1 MVQSEADY
9 LALLDRAF
17 NELPQKVKKVGSQV
31 LPALVIFNVGNS
43 TVIKNFREY
52 CDRIRRDEKIVM
64 KYLLKELG
72 APGSINENGQL
83 VIQGK
88 FSSSVINSLM
98 DRFLRTYVQC
108 STCKSYDTILK
119 KEGKVWYV
127 VCLACGAQTPVKP
140 I

>member
-1 MVQSEADY
+1 VAQTEEEY
-9 LALLDRAF
+9 LKLLDRAF
-17 NELPQKVKKVGSQV
+17 EEIPQKAKVVGNQV
-31 LPALVIFNVGNS
+31 IPNLVIFNVGPN

-52 CDRIRRDEKIVM
+52 CDRIRREERLVM

-72 APGSINENGQL
+72 APGSVNESGQL

-88 FSSSVINSLM
+88 FSSSSINTLM
-98 DRFLRTYVQC
+98 DRFLKIYVRC
-108 STCKSYDTILK
+108 STCGSYDTVLK

-127 VCLACGAQTPVKP
+127 SCLACGAQTPVKP

>member
-1 MVQSEADY
+1 MAQTEEEY
-9 LALLDRAF
+9 LKLLDRAMQ
-17 NELPQKVKKVGSQV
+17 EIPQKAKKVGTQV
-31 LPALVIFNVGNS
+31 IPNLVIFNVGTS

-88 FSSSVINSLM
+88 FSSSSINSLM
-98 DRFLRTYVQC
+98 DRFLKIYVRC
-108 STCKSYDTILK
+108 STCGSYDTVLK
-119 KEGKVWYV
+119 REGKVWYV
-127 VCLACGAQTPVKP
+127 SCLACGAQTPVKP

>member
-1 MVQSEADY
+1 VAQTEEEY
-9 LALLDRAF
+9 LKLLDRAMQ
-17 NELPQKVKKVGSQV
+17 EIPQKAKKVGTQV
-31 LPALVIFNVGNS
+31 IPNLVIFNVGTS

-88 FSSSVINSLM
+88 FSSSSINSLM
-98 DRFLRTYVQC
+98 DRFLKIYVRC
-108 STCKSYDTILK
+108 STCGSYDTVLK
-119 KEGKVWYV
+119 REGKVWYV
-127 VCLACGAQTPVKP
+127 SCLACGAQTPVKP